1 MDKLQRTLTIGVV
14 IIIALLAFIGFK
26 MNGNQPIGS
35 VARGGEMQATTTN
48 NFSDGFNTI
57 VSNRSATLGTIVVSS
72 SSPSSAANIIT
83 IWNATSTVDVA
94 STSIKIRAGLTE
106 GTYTFDAIRAR
117 GLIID
122 KPAGFNGFYTITW
135 R

>member
-1 MDKLQRTLTIGVV
+1 MINKINRVLIIGAL
-14 IIIALLAFIGFK
+14 IAIGLMAYSTF
-26 MNGNQPIGS
+26 NRDINPIGS